1 LHFLPSAILELPSGP
16 QDAARELILN
26 AGLWNNNLHDEIWV
40 YNQGFWQK
48 DYALWQS
55 IQTAD
60 WKDVILDDGARD

>member
-1 LHFLPSAILELPSGP
+1 M
-16 QDAARELILN
+16 N
-26 AGLWNNNLHDEIWV
+26 YGLWSSSLHSEIWV
-40 YNQGFWQK
+40 YNQGYWQK